1 MNNYL
6 QILQTKM
13 LSTGKVRVQGTIKK
27 WVAIAAGL
35 LMVSRIDTTQGQEVI
50 ELNQCWKQLV
60 ETHVL
65 SSNSRIIGNIE
76 QHKITQTRHQWH
88 PQLVLTGQAI
98 YQSDAI
104 SLNLMLPDPTTQP
117 VTFTRRNVESPR
129 DQYKLYLD
137 IQQPIYLGGTKKYA
151 MQNVVTAS
159 RIDQYRN
166 AIDLRKL
173 IEQVN
178 NLYFQIMLTRKKQEL
193 GLLILSTLKE
203 KEKSILSAVRNG
215 ILQESDIDAIRVE
228 ILRTN
233 QSINEYGYLL
243 EGLYANLYDLTGI
256 QAKNSTQF
264 LPPAIEIFDSFP
276 GEKLEDLSYREQQTM
291 LDNTSMLTSAR
302 RRPTVVAFM
311 QAGYGRPA
319 LNMLSHNFE
328 PYYLIGITLRWTI
341 FDWNSSRNEQQ
352 QIMLQKQMVEHQ
364 QATFMQTI
372 RMASRLSLSR
382 IEQLRESL
390 RTDSAI
396 VDLRSNITRRSASR
410 LERGMITA
418 TDYISDLNAEHQAR
432 IQLETDATLWMQEKV
447 NYYMLTGTIESLV
460 LQKNKYS
467 IN

>member
-1 MNNYL
+1 MNYYL

-27 WVAIAAGL
+27 WVVIAGGL
-35 LMVSRIDTTQGQEVI
+35 LMVCCIDAIQGQEVI
-50 ELNQCWKQLV
+50 DLNQCWKQVV

-65 SSNSRIIGNIE
+65 SSNSRILGDIE
-76 QHKITQTRHQWH
+76 QLKITQTRHQWY
-88 PQLVLTGQAI
+88 PQLGLNGQAI

-104 SLNLMLPDPTTQP
+104 SLSLMLPDPTTQP
-117 VTFTRRNVESPR
+117 VSFTRRSIESPR

-137 IQQPIYLGGTKKYA
+137 IQQPLYLGGTCKYVL
-151 MQNVVTAS
+151 QNVSTSS

-166 AIDLRKL
+166 AIDVRKL

-193 GLLILSTLKE
+193 GRLILSTLKE
-203 KEKSILSAVRNG
+203 KEKSIAAAVRNG

-228 ILRTN
+228 ILKTN
-233 QSINEYGYLL
+233 QSLSEYRYLL

-256 QAKNSTQF
+256 QARDSTQF
-264 LPPAIEIFDSFP
+264 LPPAIEIFDSIP
-276 GEKLEDLSYREQQTM
+276 GEKLENLSFREQQTM

-302 RRPTVVAFM
+302 QRPSLVAFM

-319 LNMLSHNFE
+319 LNMLSTNFE
-328 PYYLIGITLRWTI
+328 PYYIVGISLRWTI

-352 QIMLQKQMVEHQ
+352 QIMLQKQMIEHQ
-364 QATFMQTI
+364 QATFTQNI
-372 RMASRLSLSR
+372 RMACRLSQSR
-382 IEQLRESL
+382 TEQLRESL

-396 VDLRSNITRRSASR
+396 VDLRGNITRRSANR
-410 LERGMITA
+410 LEKGIITA

-432 IQLETDATLWMQEKV
+432 IQLETDAILWMQEKV

-460 LQKNKYS
+460 LQKK
-467 IN
+467 